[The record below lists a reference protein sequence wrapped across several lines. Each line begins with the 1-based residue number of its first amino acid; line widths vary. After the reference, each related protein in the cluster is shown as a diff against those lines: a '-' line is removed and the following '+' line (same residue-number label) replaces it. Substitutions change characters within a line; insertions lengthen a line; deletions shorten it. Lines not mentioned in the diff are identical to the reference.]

1 MIAEN
6 LYYVDNPNK
15 KLADEN
21 MICQKAKG
29 RSIQHF
35 RLREYYNPITLI
47 NSIQVAWRNSPLDL
61 MRLNYPK
68 NQRVILT
75 L

>member
-1 MIAEN
+1 MIAEK
-6 LYYVDNPNK
+6 LYYGDDPNK

-35 RLREYYNPITLI
+35 RLCEYYNPITLI
-47 NSIQVAWRNSPLDL
+47 NSTTPDFWYECS
-61 MRLNYPK
+61 
-68 NQRVILT
+68 
-75 L
+75 

>member
-1 MIAEN
+1 MKKCYICKYWHSKERSAKIIIAET
-6 LYYVDNPNK
+6 LYYGDNPNK

-35 RLREYYNPITLI
+35 RLCEYYNPITLI
-47 NSIQVAWRNSPLDL
+47 NSIQANP
-61 MRLNYPK
+61 
-68 NQRVILT
+68 
-75 L
+75 